1 MFNHLFLENRAVY
14 EKMWKNVVEPDM
26 PQMTIWRI
34 RIAWWVS
41 KATNT
46 YSEYVILIVFL
57 RQQWLHIRA
66 SVLRYTYVACL
77 VWLYI

>member
-57 RQQWLHIRA
+57 RQQWLHIRV